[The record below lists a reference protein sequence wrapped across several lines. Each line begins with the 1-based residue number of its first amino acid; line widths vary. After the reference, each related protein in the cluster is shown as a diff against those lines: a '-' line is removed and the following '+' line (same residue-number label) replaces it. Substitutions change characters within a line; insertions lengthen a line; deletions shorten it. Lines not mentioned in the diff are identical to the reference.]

1 MVNAEPQ
8 SFKIINPEGRHG
20 IKWACTRSPLC
31 TRDSIACC
39 MATLHVICGP
49 DAGRQHQTIASQLE
63 GATSH
68 LATHQPIAAE
78 EKGHHIWYQLV
89 QPSLAFNDCVWGGTV
104 SPNGDPP

>member
-1 MVNAEPQ
+1 
-8 SFKIINPEGRHG
+8 
-20 IKWACTRSPLC
+20 
-31 TRDSIACC
+31 

-78 EKGHHIWYQLV
+78 EKDITYGI
-89 QPSLAFNDCVWGGTV
+89 S
-104 SPNGDPP
+104 